1 MYGPHEFGCEND
13 EFMKFSRKKKL
24 TASIRLR
31 RHMELVHKRDEK
43 SSHKKLEYYSY
54 TKKNVGRKLVQYYF
68 DTQQ

>member
-1 MYGPHEFGCEND
+1 
-13 EFMKFSRKKKL
+13 
-24 TASIRLR
+24 
-31 RHMELVHKRDEK
+31 MELVHKRDEK